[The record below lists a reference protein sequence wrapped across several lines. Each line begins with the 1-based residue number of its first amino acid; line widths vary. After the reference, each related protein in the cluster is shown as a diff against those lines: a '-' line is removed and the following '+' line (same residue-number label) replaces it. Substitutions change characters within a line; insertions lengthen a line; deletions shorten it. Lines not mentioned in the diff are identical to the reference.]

1 MVYECEHCG
10 YTTTRKANFSRHKK
24 RKNSCNKVI
33 DGNANGLFIKKLKIA
48 QNEENVTQNEE
59 NVAQNEENVAQN
71 EENVAQKRIKY
82 VCYKCSKSFCNKR
95 SLLYHRGICKGV
107 GNLTC
112 PTCFKTFENRSK
124 KCRHKKAGEC
134 RRIDNIENNPLLN
147 FSTINNT
154 TNNNTVNNTNCNN
167 QNIQINVFGG
177 EDLSYL
183 TNDKGILHRLRMY
196 GKEGIYGLPKII
208 DDVHFNKERPE
219 NQTIIKP
226 EEYGNT
232 VLIKNDNNEWE
243 LREFEDVRDD
253 MIGTIIKYFKAY
265 NEVKKKQKI
274 KLVEE
279 KERRFIKTI
288 SYELMALDGCIPKDL
303 FHELDMEDEIVEED
317 EIEIKNK
324 TRKFDKCTM
333 HTIHNRTTS
342 GYKKENGSYIKK

>member
-1 MVYECEHCG
+1 MNGCDIVAKQNTIECGRNIIDEGRNIIDEGRNIIDEGRNIIDFKC
-10 YTTTRKANFSRHKK
+10 RLCNKLLSCKK
-24 RKNSCNKVI
+24 RYILHENNCLGFDAKTCPNCLKKFSSYQAKFSHIKNV
-33 DGNANGLFIKKLKIA
+33 
-48 QNEENVTQNEE
+48 
-59 NVAQNEENVAQN
+59 
-71 EENVAQKRIKY
+71 
-82 VCYKCSKSFCNKR
+82 KCSPPPV
-95 SLLYHRGICKGV
+95 I
-107 GNLTC
+107 TQ
-112 PTCFKTFENRSK
+112 FKTIK
-124 KCRHKKAGEC
+124 
-134 RRIDNIENNPLLN
+134 
-147 FSTINNT
+147 NNT
-154 TNNNTVNNTNCNN
+154 NNITNNNTTNNTNCNN

-342 GYKKENGSYIKK
+342 GYKKENGSYIKKSDCEV